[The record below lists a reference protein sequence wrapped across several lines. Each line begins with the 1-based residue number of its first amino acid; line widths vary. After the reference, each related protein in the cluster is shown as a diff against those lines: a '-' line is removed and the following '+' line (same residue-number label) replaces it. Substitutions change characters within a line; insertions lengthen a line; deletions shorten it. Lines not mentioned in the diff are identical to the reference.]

1 MKRILLITTVIIG
14 LTATALYSFDFGLTI
29 DNSSAVTTTDGTEEI
44 SGFVQADRLSLWM
57 QIPLGEYWKF
67 HFRGFGGFTYQDAFY
82 YLADLERFELS
93 GRVPADLAGASL
105 FTMRLG
111 RFRLGD
117 FSNKVVSHIVD
128 GLSFGATY
136 PEAIIKFAAGYTA
149 FILAPS
155 SQIALS
161 KADVEA
167 TRTSLEQAIN
177 EGQFFGSPRALAAL
191 TIQFPELLLRQ
202 DITLSLL
209 AQEDLRPL
217 IVTEGITLLE
227 EGETD
232 LQPELGGPV
241 DTQYAGIGISGPI
254 VPPLYHTITFY
265 LGTGRM
271 LAYLSDKN
279 SPTGNSYQFTPVLGF
294 MASGGL
300 RFFVQSFLFSRI
312 ALDVVFAS
320 GDADADGLVE
330 GNREGNYDGFVPIT
344 GNIGTLSFAPKLSN
358 IMSVSAS
365 YSLKPFSFL
374 SGSILA
380 RLQSSISVSLLFKPS
395 AGPTSEGGLDPTL
408 TDDFS
413 YLGSEFD
420 ATLNFRPMSDLGLGL
435 RVGMFL
441 PNGEVF
447 DSDNQEPQ
455 IKGSL
460 ELSFSM

>member
-1 MKRILLITTVIIG
+1 MASIKGTQTEKNLLAAFAGESQARNRYTYFAG
-14 LTATALYSFDFGLTI
+14 KAR
-29 DNSSAVTTTDGTEEI
+29 NDGYI
-44 SGFVQADRLSLWM
+44 
-57 QIPLGEYWKF
+57 QI
-67 HFRGFGGFTYQDAFY
+67 
-82 YLADLERFELS
+82 
-93 GRVPADLAGASL
+93 
-105 FTMRLG
+105 
-111 RFRLGD
+111 
-117 FSNKVVSHIVD
+117 
-128 GLSFGATY
+128 
-136 PEAIIKFAAGYTA
+136 
-149 FILAPS
+149 
-155 SQIALS
+155 SQIFEETA
-161 KADVEA
+161 
-167 TRTSLEQAIN
+167 N
-177 EGQFFGSPRALAAL
+177 
-191 TIQFPELLLRQ
+191 
-202 DITLSLL
+202 
-209 AQEDLRPL
+209 QEK
-217 IVTEGITLLE
+217 EH
-227 EGETD
+227 
-232 LQPELGGPV
+232 
-241 DTQYAGIGISGPI
+241 A
-254 VPPLYHTITFY
+254 
-265 LGTGRM
+265 
-271 LAYLSDKN
+271 K
-279 SPTGNSYQFTPVLGF
+279 
-294 MASGGL
+294 
-300 RFFVQSFLFSRI
+300 RFFSFLEGGNVEI
-312 ALDVVFAS
+312 N
-320 GDADADGLVE
+320 ADGLVE